1 MSGIEVTVD
10 TRAFALE
17 IAAARKRMGAIGNKV
32 IPRVAAASIN
42 KTADRTL
49 TRSRRELATV
59 KGLPQRVIGE
69 KMQRFKATTQRLY
82 ARVWVG
88 LKRGILVEELP
99 GARYDFKRGALRAGR
114 VSVKPF
120 RATMPSGKQGLWVR
134 RLPSVRSTEGRA
146 ESSPNLP
153 IEKPTI
159 RLQPEAGEILER
171 VANEQSRTFL
181 PVEFRRLINV
191 ALKRF
196 EQIAR

>member
-1 MSGIEVTVD
+1 MSGIEIKVD
-10 TRAFALE
+10 TASFARE
-17 IAAARKRMGAIGNKV
+17 IEIARKRMGAIGTKV
-32 IPRVAAASIN
+32 IPRVAAAAIN

-49 TRSRRELATV
+49 TRSRRELANA
-59 KGLPQRVIGE
+59 KGLPQRIVGE
-69 KMQRFKATTQRLY
+69 KMQRFKATAQRLV

-120 RATMPSGKQGLWVR
+120 KATMPSGKSGLWVR
-134 RLPSVRSTEGRA
+134 RLPSVRSSVGRS

-171 VANEQSRTFL
+171 VANEQARTFL
-181 PVEFRRLINV
+181 PGEFRRLIDV

-196 EQIAR
+196 EKTAR